1 MQDKNDIEQ
10 LKASL
15 SITNVAKALGLN
27 VERGRCH
34 CFYPQRHAHG
44 DRTPSLSIS
53 EDRGLFR
60 CFVCPDVRGDVI
72 DLVQMLRDCSFSE
85 AVHWLKEEFRPW
97 LLTQPEPSGVLQHK
111 MNVRKVSVK
120 KEESSQIEKVHEIP
134 EAHRMKVVL
143 SFLKKL
149 DPVDNT
155 PAKNYLIKRRIFKPV
170 WDKMRLRYLVDYEG
184 VSLALIREFGLELLQ
199 AVGLFNE
206 KGNLRYFKHRLIFPY
221 LDREFRSLYFQSRT
235 IEKDAKPKELNLRG
249 RVPYPYNLSAFDE
262 KPGWLYLCE
271 GVIDTLTLIGRGL
284 PAVGIP
290 GVSSFKAEWVSYFKN
305 KNVVLCLD
313 QDEAGRNGTA
323 VIQELLN
330 ASGIKNTVNGSLLL
344 PERFRMKEGE
354 DINDYF
360 GGRH

>member
-34 CFYPQRHAHG
+34 CFFPQRHAHG

-97 LLTQPEPSGVLQHK
+97 MVAQEMPLQTTP
-111 MNVRKVSVK
+111 K
-120 KEESSQIEKVHEIP
+120 KESVARDSSSKVVEIP

-143 SFLKKL
+143 SFLKML
-149 DPVDNT
+149 DTVDNT

-170 WDKMRLRYLVDYEG
+170 WDKMRLRYLTDYEG
-184 VSLALIREFGLELLQ
+184 VSAALFKEYGLELLQ
-199 AVGLFNE
+199 GVGLFNE

-235 IEKDAKPKELNLRG
+235 IERDTKPKELNLKG
-249 RVPYPYNLSAFDE
+249 KVPYPYNLSAFDS

-290 GVSSFKAEWVSYFKN
+290 GVSSFKSEWVSFFKN
-305 KNVVLCLD
+305 KNVVICLD
-313 QDEAGRNGTA
+313 QDEAGRRGTS
-323 VIQELLN
+323 VIQELLT
-330 ASGIKNTVNGSLLL
+330 ASGIKSTVNGSLLL

-360 GGRH
+360 GGRK